1 MLKDPF
7 DIIIYFGSKRSQV
20 SKISENKEILYYVI
34 NGIHW
39 NQNKVNVDNVFAYNV
54 AINVINDNENQEPKS
69 IKGCRQRNN
78 WSQ

>member
-1 MLKDPF
+1 MLKDPSG
-7 DIIIYFGSKRSQV
+7 IIIYFGSKRSQV

-54 AINVINDNENQEPKS
+54 ALNAINDNENENQE
-69 IKGCRQRNN
+69 
-78 WSQ
+78 